1 MKTNTYQTSEETKK
15 QVKKQI
21 SVLAS
26 AFDTLGEVFQNEVDS
41 MSDSAE
47 SEEASAVLSKLNEA
61 SAHLYNALS
70 SLETFVEIAKKRTL
84 TSQ

>member
-1 MKTNTYQTSEETKK
+1 MKTNTYQISEETKK

-26 AFDTLGEVFQNEVDS
+26 AFDTLGEAYQNEIDS

-47 SEEASAVLSKLNEA
+47 SEEASAVLLALNEA
-61 SAHLYNALS
+61 SAYLYNALT
-70 SLETFVEIAKKRTL
+70 SLETFMAQAKKRTL